1 MRRNPASDTRPAG
14 DRSTTRMRRPLG
26 YAALTLTVG
35 LAGLAL
41 TGCADEDGSGDPATY
56 AIDNFEDPE
65 ITGIDVQ
72 DDFDVNVVVDPS
84 QPQAGSITIDDN
96 LLDRGYAHVD
106 DGVLTI
112 AFDGWGDVNPT
123 RMPLVT
129 LRVQSLDT
137 IENHGKGHVVVTG
150 IDEGEVEV
158 VNTDNGEI
166 AVTGRADTVTVRSTS
181 DGAVNLTGLVARH
194 VELDDTDDGPIVVT
208 ATEVVDGSISG
219 DADVVVLGNPDSTDD
234 IDLDGDG
241 QLVTR
246 A

>member
-1 MRRNPASDTRPAG
+1 MRRNPSADTHPNG
-14 DRSTTRMRRPLG
+14 DRSATRLRGPLG
-26 YAALTLTVG
+26 AVALTLAVG
-35 LAGLAL
+35 LALVA
-41 TGCADEDGSGDPATY
+41 TGCTDEDGSGERVTY
-56 AIDNFEDPE
+56 AIDSFDDPE

-72 DDFDVNVVVDPS
+72 DDFDVNVIVDPT

-112 AFDGWGDVNPT
+112 AYDGWGDVNPT

-137 IENHGKGHVVVTG
+137 IENHGKGRVVVTG
-150 IDEGEVEV
+150 IDGDEVEV
-158 VNTDNGEI
+158 VNTDTGEVV
-166 AVTGRADTVTVRSTS
+166 AAGTTDTLTVRSTS
-181 DGAVNLTGLVARH
+181 DGAVNLSALIAQH
-194 VELDDTDDGPIVVT
+194 VELDDTDDGPIAVT

-219 DADVVVLGNPDSTDD
+219 DADVLVLGNPASTE
-234 IDLDGDG
+234 IDVDGDG